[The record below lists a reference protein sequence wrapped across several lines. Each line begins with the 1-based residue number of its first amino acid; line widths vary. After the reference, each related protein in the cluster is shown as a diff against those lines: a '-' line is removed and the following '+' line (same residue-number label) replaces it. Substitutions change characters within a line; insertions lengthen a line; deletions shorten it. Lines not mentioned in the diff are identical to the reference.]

1 MANEDYDIE
10 TMYVP
15 SFGSNSRKR
24 FVECGDL
31 LISFPTSAG
40 GSAFSDSQKII
51 IFDTRDD
58 SFSVKYFP
66 SVISG
71 QFGEPV
77 VKNYNG
83 GFGVFVAPVT
93 GSNIVYLGI
102 AFYVTPGGSGPLDFT
117 YDVFEPD
124 LIDISGVST
133 PFAGAYGYFSKGIEV
148 GDYLY
153 WLPHGPR
160 QILKLSTG
168 GLHTSAIT
176 IPGSGATLYGGGG
189 AAIDKDSGR
198 HIWAF
203 AQRSGFATTG
213 PSVIKRLEID
223 TGLATATE
231 TNFTIP
237 HSAANWNQ
245 PVAGPDTDYIFFP
258 AEMRDFGDTEYASY
272 ILRLNGE
279 TGSYD
284 TIYFDQ
290 SNAGLGPW
298 GSPATNLLND
308 LMVFMPTRGQYGNAI
323 VLDPHVSDLSTSYFQ
338 VSTATGTANEY
349 QNRFLADA
357 PGVAYAGSPVS
368 GLGIEGIYAMNSL
381 VSYLFDSDKI
391 NRMVLNGYDSVSDAI
406 DMQAIDEA
414 ILDYTSWTQP
424 VAPPFVVVR
433 KGVPS
438 IYMIGTGVYGI
449 RVAKITRK
457 EDGGWQVGFISMG

>member
-77 VKNYNG
+77 VKIYKG

-102 AFYVTPGGSGPLDFT
+102 VFYETPGGSGPFDLT

-148 GDYLY
+148 GNYLY

-160 QILKLSTG
+160 QILKLSMYG
-168 GLHTSAIT
+168 RHASAIT

-189 AAIDKDSGR
+189 AAISNTVGE

-223 TGLATATE
+223 TDAGTAIE

-237 HSAANWNQ
+237 HSSANWNQ
-245 PVAGPDTDYIFFP
+245 PVAANGTDYIFFP
-258 AEMRDFGDTEYASY
+258 SELRDFGDTEYASY
-272 ILRLNGE
+272 ILRLNGV
-279 TGSYD
+279 TGD
-284 TIYFDQ
+284 TDALYWDQ
-290 SNAGLGPW
+290 SYSGLGPW
-298 GSPATNLLND
+298 GSPAKNLVND
-308 LMVFMPTRGQYGNAI
+308 TLVFMPTRGRYGNI
-323 VLDPHVSDLSTSYFQ
+323 LVLDPHVENMYEGFFQ

-357 PGVAYAGSPVS
+357 PGVAYAGGSPGS
-368 GLGIEGIYAMNSL
+368 GLGIEGIYAMNAIIS
-381 VSYLFDSDKI
+381 FPADADKI

-406 DMQAIDEA
+406 DMEPIDA
-414 ILDYTSWTQP
+414 LDYTSWTQP
-424 VAPPFVVVR
+424 VAPLFVVAR
-433 KGVPS
+433 KGIPS
-438 IYMIGTGVYGI
+438 IYMIGAGGYGV

>member
-40 GSAFSDSQKII
+40 GSAFSGGQKII

-102 AFYVTPGGSGPLDFT
+102 SFYETPGSSIPYDFT
-117 YDVFEPD
+117 YIVSEPY
-124 LIDISGVST
+124 IINISGVST

-153 WLPHGPR
+153 WVPHGPR

-168 GLHTSAIT
+168 DLGDLSSIT
-176 IPGSGATLYGGGG
+176 IPGSGTTLYHGGG

-290 SNAGLGPW
+290 SYAGLGPW

-323 VLDPHVSDLSTSYFQ
+323 VLDPHISDLSTSYFQ
-338 VSTATGTANEY
+338 VSTATGTANAY
-349 QNRFLADA
+349 QNIFRPDA
-357 PGVAYAGSPVS
+357 PGVAYTGTYPFISV
-368 GLGIEGIYAMNSL
+368 EGVYAMNAIIS
-381 VSYLFDSDKI
+381 VPADADKI

-406 DMQAIDEA
+406 DMEPIDA
-414 ILDYTSWTQP
+414 LDYTSWTQP
-424 VAPPFVVVR
+424 VAPPFVVAR
-433 KGVPS
+433 KGIPS
-438 IYMIGTGVYGI
+438 IYMIGGSGYGV

>member
-31 LISFPTSAG
+31 LVSFPTSAG

-102 AFYVTPGGSGPLDFT
+102 AFYETPGGSGPLDLT
-117 YDVFEPD
+117 YDVFEPY
-124 LIDISGVST
+124 LVNISSVST
-133 PFAGAYGYFSKGIEV
+133 PFAGAYGYFSQGIEV

-168 GLHTSAIT
+168 DLNDLSAIT

-189 AAIDKDSGR
+189 AAIDNDSGR

-245 PVAGPDTDYIFFP
+245 PVAGPGTDYIFFP
-258 AEMRDFGDTEYASY
+258 AEMRDFGDTEYATY
-272 ILRLNGE
+272 ILRLDGE

-290 SNAGLGPW
+290 SYAGLGPW

-323 VLDPHVSDLSTSYFQ
+323 VLDPHISDLSTSYFQ
-338 VSTATGTANEY
+338 VSTATGTANAY
-349 QNRFLADA
+349 QNIFRPDA
-357 PGVAYAGSPVS
+357 PGVAYTGTPPFISVDV
-368 GLGIEGIYAMNSL
+368 YAMNAIIS
-381 VSYLFDSDKI
+381 FPADADKI
-391 NRMVLNGYDSVSDAI
+391 NRMVLNGYDSVSGAI
-406 DMQAIDEA
+406 DMEPIDA
-414 ILDYTSWTQP
+414 LDYTSWTQP
-424 VAPPFVVVR
+424 VSPLFKIYRDPYPY
-433 KGVPS
+433 PS
-438 IYMIGTGVYGI
+438 IYMIGGSGYGV

-457 EDGGWQVGFISMG
+457 EDGGWQIGFISMG

>member
-10 TMYVP
+10 TEYVP
-15 SFGSNSRKR
+15 FLHGGNRRR
-24 FVECGDL
+24 FLECGDL
-31 LISFPTSAG
+31 LISFPVSAG
-40 GSAFSDSQKII
+40 GSAFSDGQKILI
-51 IFDTRDD
+51 MDTRDD
-58 SFSVKYFP
+58 SYSFKYFP

-77 VKNYNG
+77 VIVYHE
-83 GFGVFVAPVT
+83 GFGIFIPPVN
-93 GSNIVYLGI
+93 GHHIVYLGI
-102 AFYVTPGGSGPLDFT
+102 SYYNTPGGSDFDLTYTIYGP
-117 YDVFEPD
+117 E
-124 LIDISGVST
+124 LIDIAGVST
-133 PFAGAYGYFSKGIEV
+133 PFAGSYGYFSQGIEV
-148 GDYLY
+148 GSYIY
-153 WLPHGPR
+153 WVPHGPR
-160 QILKLSTG
+160 QIIKLNTG
-168 GLHTSAIT
+168 YFGDLSAIT

-189 AAIDKDSGR
+189 AAISNAVGE

-223 TGLATATE
+223 TDAGTAIE

-245 PVAGPDTDYIFFP
+245 PVAGPGTDYIFFP

-368 GLGIEGIYAMNSL
+368 GLGIEGFYAMNSI

-391 NRMVLNGYDSVSDAI
+391 NRMVLDGYDSVSDAI

-424 VAPPFVVVR
+424 VAPLFVVAR

-457 EDGGWQVGFISMG
+457 EDGGWQIGFISMG

>member
-40 GSAFSDSQKII
+40 GSAFSRII

-66 SVISG
+66 WVISG

-93 GSNIVYLGI
+93 GSYIVYLGI

-117 YDVFEPD
+117 YDVFEPA

-176 IPGSGATLYGGGG
+176 IPGSGATLYHGGG

-245 PVAGPDTDYIFFP
+245 PVAANGTDYIFFP
-258 AEMRDFGDTEYASY
+258 SELRDFGDTEYASY
-272 ILRLNGE
+272 ILRLNGV
-279 TGSYD
+279 TGD
-284 TIYFDQ
+284 TDALYWDQ
-290 SNAGLGPW
+290 SYSGLGPW

-323 VLDPHVSDLSTSYFQ
+323 VLDPHVENMYEGFFQ

-349 QNRFLADA
+349 QNRFRPDA
-357 PGVAYAGSPVS
+357 PGVAYTGTPPFISV
-368 GLGIEGIYAMNSL
+368 EGVYAMNAIIS
-381 VSYLFDSDKI
+381 FPADADKI

-406 DMQAIDEA
+406 DMEPIDA
-414 ILDYTSWTQP
+414 LDYTSWTQP
-424 VAPPFVVVR
+424 VAPLFVVAR
-433 KGVPS
+433 KGIPS
-438 IYMIGTGVYGI
+438 IYMIGGSGYGV